1 MGAVCNRDLSR
12 VQRAPTPRSHAG
24 YRPIT
29 SMSFLAPLFLALSAL
44 AAPIVILYMLKLR
57 RRETE
62 VSSTMLWRMV
72 LRDREANAPWQRL
85 RRNLLLLL
93 QLLLLALL
101 VVALARP
108 FIPVAVVA
116 SGQITILLDASAS
129 MNATDVSPSRFEA
142 AKATA
147 RQLANDLTQEGLMT
161 IILVGPQPRVLA
173 SATNDKLELR
183 KAIDSAQ
190 PSIGSANWETA
201 FALAAGANGSV
212 ANSTTVLISDG
223 GLPEK
228 LPALTGE
235 VRYVPIG
242 NQSANLG
249 ISALSLRPGSG
260 GPQLFASV
268 TNYGDVDAKT
278 ILTLNLDG
286 QLFNAQQLDVPA
298 GKTSNVVI
306 QAYEDTVLAE
316 AALSPPVGAA
326 STDYLATDDK
336 AWAVYN
342 PPQTGRALFISR
354 DGNIFIEQ
362 LLAAL
367 PGIQPFRQSVDA
379 ALPTDPFDL
388 YIYDGVISDTLPSKE
403 LLLVNPPPNP
413 LFTVGDVF
421 TPTTTSTITLVKD
434 DPLLSFVDFSNV
446 HILRARQ
453 VETPAWARTLIS
465 IDGKPLVFV
474 GTLDRRRIA
483 VFAFDLRDSDLPLQI
498 AYPILLSNLIGW
510 LTPSTVI
517 SDSGETVHPGDTV
530 TVRPEVGEQAVGIQ
544 APDGQFFVAPASE
557 AGVLFSD
564 THQLGLYGVGTASV
578 QEGGKF
584 AGFFAVNLFDSL
596 ESKIRPAESLT
607 IGRAQVSPA
616 VRGQVGQREFWPYV
630 AAAALAILLVEW
642 WVYHRGSTLPGA
654 SGWRGFFQRK
664 KVGA

>member
-1 MGAVCNRDLSR
+1 
-12 VQRAPTPRSHAG
+12 
-24 YRPIT
+24 
-29 SMSFLAPLFLALSAL
+29 MSFLAPLFLALSTL
-44 AAPIVILYMLKLR
+44 AVPILILYMLKLR

-116 SGQITILLDASAS
+116 SGQITVLLDASAS
-129 MNATDVSPSRFEA
+129 MNATDVQPSRFEA
-142 AKATA
+142 AQAVA

-183 KAIDSAQ
+183 NAINAAQ
-190 PSIGSANWETA
+190 PTIGSADWETA

-223 GLPEK
+223 GLPPAGK

-242 NQSANLG
+242 GQSANLG
-249 ISALSLRPGSG
+249 ISALSLRPVGGAHG

-268 TNYGDVDAKT
+268 ANYGDVDAKT
-278 ILTLNLDG
+278 ILTINLDG

-298 GKTSNVVI
+298 GKTSNVII
-306 QAYEDTVLAE
+306 QAYEGTALAE
-316 AALSPPVGAA
+316 AVLSPPVGAA
-326 STDYLATDDK
+326 NTDYLPTDDK

-379 ALPTDPFDL
+379 PLPTDPFDL

-413 LFTVGDVF
+413 MFTVGEVF
-421 TPTTTSTITLVKD
+421 TPTITSTITLVNKD

-446 HILRARQ
+446 HVLRAREVQ
-453 VETPAWARTLIS
+453 TPAWARALIS
-465 IDGKPLVFV
+465 VDGKPLVFV
-474 GTLDRRRIA
+474 GTLDRRRVA
-483 VFAFDLRDSDLPLQI
+483 VFTFDLRDSDLPLQI
-498 AYPILLSNLIGW
+498 AYPILMSNLIGW

-517 SDSGETVHPGDTV
+517 SESGETVHPGDTV
-530 TVRPEVGEQAVGIQ
+530 TVRPEVGQQAVGIQ

-564 THQLGLYGVGTASV
+564 TGQLGIYGVGTASV
-578 QEGGKF
+578 QEGGKL
-584 AGFFAVNLFDSL
+584 AGFFAVNLFDPL
-596 ESKIRPAESLT
+596 ESKIQPAETLT
-607 IGRAQVSPA
+607 VGRAQVSAA

-630 AAAALAILLVEW
+630 AAAALAILIVEW
-642 WVYHRGSTLPGA
+642 WVYHRGSTVPGA
-654 SGWRGFFQRK
+654 SGWRRFFQRK

>member
-1 MGAVCNRDLSR
+1 
-12 VQRAPTPRSHAG
+12 
-24 YRPIT
+24 
-29 SMSFLAPLFLALSAL
+29 MSFLAPLFLALSTL
-44 AAPIVILYMLKLR
+44 AIPIVILYMLKLR

-108 FIPVAVVA
+108 FIPVPVVA
-116 SGQITILLDASAS
+116 SGQVTVLLDASAS
-129 MNATDVSPSRFEA
+129 MNATDVQPSRFEA
-142 AKATA
+142 AQAVA

-183 KAIDSAQ
+183 NAINAAQ
-190 PSIGSANWETA
+190 PTIGSADWETA

-242 NQSANLG
+242 SQPANLG
-249 ISALSLRPGSG
+249 ISALSLRPASG

-268 TNYGDVDAKT
+268 ANYGDVDART
-278 ILTLNLDG
+278 ILTINLDG
-286 QLFNAQQLDVPA
+286 ELFNAQQLEVPA
-298 GKTSNVVI
+298 GKTSNVII
-306 QAYEDTVLAE
+306 QAYEGTALAE
-316 AALSPPVGAA
+316 AVLSPPVGATN
-326 STDYLATDDK
+326 TDYLPTDDK
-336 AWAVYN
+336 AWAVFN
-342 PPQTGRALFISR
+342 PPQTGRVLFISR
-354 DGNIFIEQ
+354 DGNIFVEQ

-367 PGIQPFRQSVDA
+367 PGLQPFRQSVDA
-379 ALPTDPFDL
+379 PPPTDPFDL
-388 YIYDGVISDTLPSKE
+388 YVYDGVISNTLPSKE

-413 LFTVGDVF
+413 LFTVGDAF
-421 TPTTTSTITLVKD
+421 TPTITSTITLVD

-446 HILRARQ
+446 HILRAREVQ
-453 VETPAWARTLIS
+453 TPAWARTLIS
-465 IDGKPLVFV
+465 VDGKPLVFV

-483 VFAFDLRDSDLPLQI
+483 VFTFDLRDSDLPLQI
-498 AYPILLSNLIGW
+498 AYPILMSNLITW

-517 SDSGETVHPGDTV
+517 SESGETVHPGDTV

-544 APDGQFFVAPASE
+544 APDGQFFIAPASE

-564 THQLGLYGVGTASV
+564 THQLGIYGVGTVSV

-584 AGFFAVNLFDSL
+584 AGFFAVNLFDPL
-596 ESKIRPAESLT
+596 ESKIEPAETLT
-607 IGRAQVSPA
+607 VGRAQVSAA
-616 VRGQVGQREFWPYV
+616 VRGQVGQREFWSFV
-630 AAAALAILLVEW
+630 AAAALAILIVEW
-642 WVYHRGSTLPGA
+642 WVYHRGSTVPGA